1 MIRQGGV
8 FFCFVFFLRFYDMS
22 FGSSHLAVGDPL
34 GDRFWLSPK
43 KGESVAVGCG
53 RRVSPEPDVCVR
65 RGCGHVSGQQLCNN
79 CSVQSAAQG
88 QGLMQQSSEDFFFFS
103 FLFVSLLNS
112 GIHAARV
119 SQSSGLQVGCVFTSQ
134 LFTGDGTRERRAV
147 SNLTSCAHCCWGNF
161 ATQWESCPPP
171 TSAPS

>member
-1 MIRQGGV
+1 
-8 FFCFVFFLRFYDMS
+8 MS

-88 QGLMQQSSEDFFFFS
+88 QGLMQQSSEDFFFLFFPFRFS
-103 FLFVSLLNS
+103 LKRCDSRGPRIPKFWLAGWLRFCIAAFHGRWNEGAEGCFKFNVLCSLLLGKFRNTMGVLS
-112 GIHAARV
+112 
-119 SQSSGLQVGCVFTSQ
+119 
-134 LFTGDGTRERRAV
+134 
-147 SNLTSCAHCCWGNF
+147 
-161 ATQWESCPPP
+161 PP